1 MKSVYIHI
9 PFCSSICSYCGFTK
23 SLYNKEYVKNYLYS
37 LEMEIRKY
45 YEGDLVDTIYIGGG
59 TPSSLNKEELEKL
72 FEMISLFNIH
82 DIFEFTFECNINDIN
97 EELLLLLN
105 KYKVN
110 RLSIGVES
118 FNEDN
123 LKYLNRKHNKK
134 EIFEKIK
141 MVKEKYFDNI
151 NVDLIYALPSESTLT
166 LKQDVKNILKL
177 DIPHISTYSL
187 MIEDNTL
194 LKVKNER
201 GISEELDREMYD
213 YICKK
218 LTSNGYIHYE
228 VSNFAKEDF
237 ESKHNLKYWNNKE
250 YYGFGAA
257 AHGYRY
263 GVRYSNR
270 AELEDYIRHPIKKA
284 TEHYVTPK
292 EKFEEEIFLGFR
304 KEAGINTESIKKK
317 YYVDFDEKFKS
328 VIEKYS
334 PEYIEKTAEGYKLT
348 LKGVLLSNQI
358 LAEFIEG

>member
-72 FEMISLFNIH
+72 FEIISLFNIH

-250 YYGFGAA
+250 YYGFGLSS
-257 AHGYRY
+257 HGYINGIRY
-263 GVRYSNR
+263 ENTKNLDKYINGKYRTSELFLSKKEDMENYVMLGLRQLKGISLKDFYERYN
-270 AELEDYIRHPIKKA
+270 ENMQDIFNIKKA
-284 TEHYVTPK
+284 
-292 EKFEEEIFLGFR
+292 
-304 KEAGINTESIKKK
+304 IKDKLIIL
-317 YYVDFDEKFKS
+317 DG
-328 VIEKYS
+328 
-334 PEYIEKTAEGYKLT
+334 EYIRIPEDKIYVMNE
-348 LKGVLLSNQI
+348 I
-358 LAEFIEG
+358 LNIFFE